1 MKTAG
6 HNNNMNNVD
15 SWTIGSYVSS
25 FLSIFAGL
33 SFENWLALGGFIV
46 LISTFMMNRHYRKKQ
61 DNRDQSAEQR
71 KSELHVLE
79 LKLQRAK
86 IKQLD
91 SDPA

>member
-6 HNNNMNNVD
+6 HNNNMNSVD

-61 DNRDQSAEQR
+61 DNRDQSEDDR
-71 KSELHVLE
+71 KAELHVLE
-79 LKLQRAK
+79 VKLQEAK
-86 IKQLD
+86 LKQME
-91 SDPA
+91 SSEA